1 MNDLFDKYVDM
12 LRDGFYTAPGTDPIV
27 FAVQALAREA
37 VRAADL
43 AERMDPDPAQMD
55 PTALTAGLASV
66 FGACLL
72 AASQIGLTPEQ
83 LLRTH
88 VTGLELMDPSRYSS
102 ARLA

>member
-1 MNDLFDKYVDM
+1 MNELLDKYVDM

-43 AERMDPDPAQMD
+43 AEKMDPDPAKMD
-55 PTALTAGLASV
+55 PTALTAGLATV
-66 FGACLL
+66 FGATLL
-72 AASQIGLTPEQ
+72 AASQIGLSPEQ